1 MNYSNIIPCDTANGE
16 GIRTSLFVSGC
27 TNHCQGCFNEE
38 AQDFNYGQ
46 LCTPE
51 TEQTILEQIS
61 KPYVAGLSI
70 LGGDPMCQNYDGL
83 INLISLAQKVRNM
96 GKTVWLWTG
105 LTYEVIFS
113 PKDKMEWAT
122 VIEYMRQ
129 CLFTVCDVV
138 VDGPFIEAQK
148 DLTLAFRGSSNQ
160 RIIDVP
166 KTIQTGKVVLYDKFY

>member
-1 MNYSNIIPCDTANGE
+1 MNYSNIILCDTANGE

-46 LCTPE
+46 LYTNE

-70 LGGDPMCQNYDGL
+70 LGGDPLCQTVEGKLDLLSL
-83 INLISLAQKVRNM
+83 ITKIRSLH
-96 GKTVWLWTG
+96 KTTWLWTG
-105 LTYEVIFS
+105 FTWEEAITNVMNRGIF
-113 PKDKMEWAT
+113 T
-122 VIEYMRQ
+122 
-129 CLFTVCDVV
+129 LCDVV

-166 KTIQTGKVVLYDKFY
+166 KTIQTRKVVLYDKFY